1 MKKSAILRLE
11 KDDTLSVKVF
21 NEKMVIGENICEC
34 CYVKLRNKS
43 KQYENIFNLL
53 IDLKHEENI
62 KSEKGLTE
70 EDEEFLY
77 GDDCNYDIWI
87 HKVLIGKTFYSTE
100 DKESITLTSNDVK
113 TPEELN
119 KKKLNKYYKNL
130 TFKSRTIKPKRIGE
144 WYNDSID
151 DNIPEVNLGIG
162 KENNSERPKNIPY
175 GIKIITGNSEIDNLL
190 KEGLLSLSDII
201 ENNFNLEKLI
211 HLGKSNKNNV
221 KQNNEK
227 VKVNTDKTND
237 KKEVNLNEIDKIFCK
252 MFDLPEEGYLRFKK
266 DTVDQALKTTGI
278 LEEVEKIKE
287 LKTKLEKPYVRKSIF
302 GIPVKDL
309 SRKVPTTHRAT
320 THRNSDNFPTESETK
335 PKSLVL
341 MKTGLGGSI
350 FSCKIDEKEL
360 ITPINIF
367 EDIYKFDMK
376 FDRNAK
382 KFVDNCKKFLLFNN
396 EKHTFYFTKKFLDY
410 AKIDTRFNDGFD
422 KLKFKKIERKATKS
436 ENTKSNENKDL
447 PETHPDKTGFI
458 LKNAYIDYDKENKKL
473 VSNNNPTINSR
484 FIISPLN
491 NLSDLVTFFDFLRD
505 EFKISNSKYIFTHTA
520 SNYINSLEKFKNLM
534 FMKM

>member
-43 KQYENIFNLL
+43 KHYENMFNLL
-53 IDLKHEENI
+53 IDLKHGENI
-62 KSEKGLTE
+62 KSEKDLTE

-77 GDDCNYDIWI
+77 GDDCNYDIWV
-87 HKVLIGKTFYSTE
+87 HKVLVGKTFYSTE
-100 DKESITLTSNDVK
+100 GKESITLTSNDVK

-119 KKKLNKYYKNL
+119 KKKLNKYYKKT
-130 TFKSRTIKPKRIGE
+130 TFKPKRIGE

-151 DNIPEVNLGIG
+151 DNISEVNLGIG
-162 KENNSERPKNIPY
+162 KENNNSERPKNIPY

-201 ENNFNLEKLI
+201 DNNFNLEKII
-211 HLGKSNKNNV
+211 HLGKSNKNNI

-227 VKVNTDKTND
+227 ANVNTDETNNKT
-237 KKEVNLNEIDKIFCK
+237 EINLNEIDKIFCK

-266 DTVDQALKTTGI
+266 DTIDQTLKTTGM

-287 LKTKLEKPYVRKSIF
+287 LKSNLEKPYVRKTLF
-302 GIPVKDL
+302 GIPVRDL
-309 SRKVPTTHRAT
+309 SRKVPTIPGTRA
-320 THRNSDNFPTESETK
+320 NFLSEKTESK
-335 PKSLVL
+335 SKSLVL
-341 MKTGLGGSI
+341 IKTGLGGSI
-350 FSCKIDEKEL
+350 YSCKIDEKEL
-360 ITPINIF
+360 ITQINIF

-396 EKHTFYFTKKFLDY
+396 ENHTFYFTKKFLDY

-422 KLKFKKIERKATKS
+422 KLKFKKIERKASLS
-436 ENTKSNENKDL
+436 ENGKSNENKDL
-447 PETHPDKTGFI
+447 HETHPDKSGFM
-458 LKNAYIDYDKENKKL
+458 LKNAYIDYDQKNKKL

-491 NLSDLVTFFDFLRD
+491 NLNDLVSFFDFLRD
-505 EFKISNSKYIFTHTA
+505 EFKISNSKYIFTYTA
-520 SNYINSLEKFKNLM
+520 LNYINSLEKFKNLR